1 MKEYEYSFRVNDI
14 NPFISYCEN
23 NDYIIEKDNLQTREL
38 FKNKN
43 KILARITTEIENDK
57 TTCILDFKDDNNTD
71 DLVKEARETLPLK
84 VSLED
89 RAKIDSI
96 LNILDFNKDVVLK
109 RKRIT
114 YVNGNIKFE
123 IDEYMEPEE
132 CFVVAI
138 EGEKDLVDS
147 VYLDIK
153 DKIN

>member
-1 MKEYEYSFRVNDI
+1 MKEYEYSFRVNHI

-23 NDYIIEKDNLQTREL
+23 NGYIIEKDNLQTREL

-43 KILARITTEIENDK
+43 KILARIKTEIENDK

-71 DLVKEARETLPLK
+71 DLVKEARDTLPLK